1 MHRLFLPLV
10 FILIA
15 CLAWASYREFTQP
28 SPAFERYKE
37 MYNSLYNE
45 AYDQAATQPEQAI
58 LYARFAADLAE
69 FAQDSVQQGEAHHLA
84 AYFAEKQGFY
94 GMAIR
99 QYQRAY
105 LAHPQTLQKAVM
117 LKNMAYCYQNAG
129 NPLKAK
135 PIVAKAV
142 ENFSRLDD
150 QENLSQALQLA
161 GNNYRRLENYQAAHA
176 HFRRAIALHKDTVP
190 KHQRRLASLYSDF
203 ARLKEQ
209 VTQPDSA
216 IYYQRLA
223 LELPHAKPSPN
234 LLCMRVTRLA
244 WYYLRAQQL
253 APARQTIE
261 RALQIKPTTLLY
273 QVMLEA
279 TRSLLLFVER
289 RPRQGRQVM
298 ERCDSL
304 LAELRTPA
312 PNLAQQK
319 FVHKLAYEINRSGK
333 RVLSRLAFYGDSAR
347 YVPHRDWFAQ
357 RYGYEKALYDKVMFN
372 IALKDSLVIAKA
384 PPQTQ
389 LNIIQRIGLGWW
401 LALVGALALGGGG
414 VYYLRSRAQRA
425 HVQSIEAQISFIEA
439 IKRSP
444 IKGYEDLKPAEMDM
458 LQRVQVGLKRALKP
472 DEIKMLVM
480 VARGYTYKQVSVNT
494 GVKEDTIKSRMRRI
508 KKACG
513 DDFLQG

>member
-1 MHRLFLPLV
+1 
-10 FILIA
+10 
-15 CLAWASYREFTQP
+15 
-28 SPAFERYKE
+28 
-37 MYNSLYNE
+37 
-45 AYDQAATQPEQAI
+45 
-58 LYARFAADLAE
+58 
-69 FAQDSVQQGEAHHLA
+69 
-84 AYFAEKQGFY
+84 
-94 GMAIR
+94 
-99 QYQRAY
+99 
-105 LAHPQTLQKAVM
+105 
-117 LKNMAYCYQNAG
+117 
-129 NPLKAK
+129 
-135 PIVAKAV
+135 
-142 ENFSRLDD
+142 
-150 QENLSQALQLA
+150 
-161 GNNYRRLENYQAAHA
+161 
-176 HFRRAIALHKDTVP
+176 
-190 KHQRRLASLYSDF
+190 
-203 ARLKEQ
+203 
-209 VTQPDSA
+209 
-216 IYYQRLA
+216 
-223 LELPHAKPSPN
+223 
-234 LLCMRVTRLA
+234 
-244 WYYLRAQQL
+244 
-253 APARQTIE
+253 
-261 RALQIKPTTLLY
+261 
-273 QVMLEA
+273 
-279 TRSLLLFVER
+279 
-289 RPRQGRQVM
+289 
-298 ERCDSL
+298 
-304 LAELRTPA
+304 
-312 PNLAQQK
+312 
-319 FVHKLAYEINRSGK
+319 
-333 RVLSRLAFYGDSAR
+333 VLSRLAFYGDSAR